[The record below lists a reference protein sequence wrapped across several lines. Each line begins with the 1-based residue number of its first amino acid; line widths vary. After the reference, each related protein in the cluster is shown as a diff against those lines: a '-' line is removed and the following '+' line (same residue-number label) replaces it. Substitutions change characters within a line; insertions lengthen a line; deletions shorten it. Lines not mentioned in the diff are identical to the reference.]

1 MGFFKDKNVLVTGAA
16 GLCGHA
22 AVKRLLQE
30 DAYVRAVTYTAR
42 NLDIDHPRLTVE
54 SADLLD
60 YESCLSVTEDI
71 DIVVNFVAYLRGAKG
86 QSESPADLVRRNV
99 VPSINVIDAA
109 CKNKVSVF
117 GFVGSS
123 TCYPDA
129 TYPVKESEGFD
140 GDPHPVYEGV
150 GWMKRYCEKACM
162 HLHEVTD
169 TNFAM
174 IRTTAI
180 YGPHDTFDPEK
191 CHAIPHLILKASA
204 KNDPY
209 EVWGDGSQIRDFVY
223 VDDVVDGLLQ
233 TIEKHPVADPINI
246 ATGVGTNVKDLVNT
260 ITDIYD
266 YSPEFIFNTDKP
278 TMIPVRLVDVS
289 KAKTILGWSAETD
302 IKSGLKKTI
311 DWYEFKPNI
320 VY

>member
-1 MGFFKDKNVLVTGAA
+1 MGMFKDKSVLVTGAA

-30 DAYVRAVTYTAR
+30 GAYVKAVTHTTR
-42 NLDIDHPRLTVE
+42 SLDIIDPRLTVE
-54 SADLLD
+54 TANLLD
-60 YESCLSVTEDI
+60 YDACLSVTKDI

-99 VPSINVIDAA
+99 VPNINVIDAA
-109 CKNKVSVF
+109 CKNRVGVF

-123 TCYPDA
+123 TCYPDVA
-129 TYPVKESEGFD
+129 YPVKEDEGFED
-140 GDPHPVYEGV
+140 EPHPVYAGV

-169 TNFAM
+169 TKFAM

-180 YGPHDTFDPEK
+180 YGPYDTFDPEK

-233 TIEKHPVADPINI
+233 TIEHHPDADPINI

-260 ITDIYD
+260 ITSIYE
-266 YSPEFIFNTDKP
+266 YSPELTFNTDKP

-289 KAKTILGWSAETD
+289 KAKSILDWSAKTD
-302 IKSGLKKTI
+302 LSTGLRETI
-311 DWYEFKPNI
+311 DWYESHS
-320 VY
+320 